1 MMIGPDFAI
10 SMGWL
15 AWLASWWAAA
25 AWRKQA
31 VKRPPQVQ
39 EFVHLTP
46 TVIGVWML
54 FSTHAP
60 FVDPAHQVFAARQRL
75 FEPIQFWSTPV
86 PLGWACF
93 ALELVGIAFCW
104 WARVHLGQ
112 LWSGNITVKAEHR
125 VVDTGP
131 YRLVRH
137 PIYTGLIL
145 AVLATALEKGTALAL
160 GAVAMVTLGFWIK
173 ARFEEGFLRAEL
185 GHEAYDSYAAKT
197 PMLIPFKL

>member
-1 MMIGPDFAI
+1 MTFGPDFAI

-31 VKRPPQVQ
+31 IKRPPQFQ

-60 FVDPAHQVFAARQRL
+60 FADPARQVLGGRQHL
-75 FEPIQFWSTPV
+75 FEPIQLWSTPI
-86 PLGWACF
+86 PAGWACF
-93 ALELVGIAFCW
+93 ALAVAGFLFCW

-112 LWSGNITVKAEHR
+112 LWSGTITLKSGHR

-145 AVLATALEKGTALAL
+145 SALATALEKATLLAF
-160 GAVAMVTLGFWIK
+160 GAVVLITFGFWLK

-185 GHEAYDSYAAKT
+185 GREAYDAYAAQT

>member
-1 MMIGPDFAI
+1 MTFGPDFAI

-25 AWRKQA
+25 AWRKRA
-31 VKRPPQVQ
+31 IKRPPQMQ
-39 EFVHLTP
+39 EFVHLAP

-60 FVDPAHQVFAARQRL
+60 FADPARQVFVGRL
-75 FEPIQFWSTPV
+75 QLYEPIQLWATPV
-86 PLGWACF
+86 PLGWACLG
-93 ALELVGIAFCW
+93 LEIVGILFCW
-104 WARVHLGQ
+104 WARVHLGE
-112 LWSGNITVKAEHR
+112 LWSGNITVKADHR

-145 AVLATALEKGTALAL
+145 AVLATALEKGTLLAL
-160 GAVAMVTLGFWIK
+160 GAVLMVILGFWLK
-173 ARFEEGFLRAEL
+173 ARFEEGFLREQL
-185 GHEAYDSYAAKT
+185 GRDAYDAYAAKT
-197 PMLIPFKL
+197 PMLIPFTR